1 MNLIPSTA
9 SPLAS
14 PSYDLVQAMLSRANL
29 PIETVALA
37 VCILDSLDA
46 KFARTWRL
54 SCPLTGEAIMSPT
67 TSSSSSS
74 SKRHTMPP
82 ELLSASYHQ
91 RALQQQQLHID
102 AVRPELIVLAAL
114 VIAAKFTEDPQEPSC
129 YYCSAWGRGLWTT
142 AQLNA
147 TELCIMAKLEYR
159 ILPLYNDDVLT
170 DAMVDMQLAARQCD
184 WHGGRARQPTP
195 PEPELGLGVTMTTTT
210 TMTVMSNGDRLDP
223 EDSFYVPAHSRSK
236 TTANIQAFALSAT
249 ESASTTPTN

>member
-54 SCPLTGEAIMSPT
+54 SCPLTGAAITSPT
-67 TSSSSSS
+67 TSSSSS

-82 ELLSASYHQ
+82 ELLSASYRQ
-91 RALQQQQLHID
+91 RAQQQQLHID

-142 AQLNA
+142 EQLNA

-170 DAMVDMQLAARQCD
+170 VAMVDMQLAARQCD
-184 WHGGRARQPTP
+184 WHGGGRARQPTP
-195 PEPELGLGVTMTTTT
+195 PEPELGLGVTTTAAAA
-210 TMTVMSNGDRLDP
+210 SNGDRLGP

-236 TTANIQAFALSAT
+236 TTANIQGFALSAP
-249 ESASTTPTN
+249 EGSKSASTTPTN

>member
-1 MNLIPSTA
+1 VNLIPSTA

-54 SCPLTGEAIMSPT
+54 SCPLTGAAITSPT
-67 TSSSSSS
+67 TSS

-82 ELLSASYHQ
+82 ELLSATYRQ
-91 RALQQQQLHID
+91 RAQQQQLHID

-142 AQLNA
+142 EQLNA
-147 TELCIMAKLEYR
+147 TELCIMNKLEYR

-195 PEPELGLGVTMTTTT
+195 PEAEGLALVVTTTT
-210 TMTVMSNGDRLDP
+210 AASNGDRLGP

-236 TTANIQAFALSAT
+236 TTANIQGFALSAA
-249 ESASTTPTN
+249 EGSASTTPTN